1 MTSFLLK
8 APGQGAE
15 TGLELDPPTPFHRLE
30 TKSLGERRQEGT
42 EALGLVPGLNSHPLD
57 GGARQ
62 IVGKLLGQTSC
73 DWIPALPL
81 TAVYLKHSIS
91 FSGPK
96 FSYLTSPFLAVV
108 SLGIIDQGQGLR
120 PACLKPKCP
129 PTDPRG

>member
-129 PTDPRG
+129 PTDLRG